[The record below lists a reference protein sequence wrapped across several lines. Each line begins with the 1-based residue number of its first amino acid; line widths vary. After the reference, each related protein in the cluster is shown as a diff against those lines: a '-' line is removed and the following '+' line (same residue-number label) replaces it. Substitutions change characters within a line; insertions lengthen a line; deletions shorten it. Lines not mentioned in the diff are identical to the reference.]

1 MLGVSRTSAIPSKT
15 WEAASGSSKSRA
27 EWVSFCPTPAH
38 RECATLPFY
47 ERVLDISRDSY
58 LPSHNR
64 GIPVPK
70 QPTTIGG
77 HLRKR
82 RLQLGLFQ
90 STAARRL
97 GVSTVTLSK
106 WERDVL
112 YPAWSNQSKVTDY
125 LGFNP
130 FTDPALGRPLGNERV
145 PVVLLS
151 SFGYQLRQKRL
162 ALRMPRKALAKQLGI
177 SWKTI
182 WGWETNRRNPSPKL
196 KARLDR
202 ILKIGEGKDT

>member
-1 MLGVSRTSAIPSKT
+1 M
-15 WEAASGSSKSRA
+15 
-27 EWVSFCPTPAH
+27 
-38 RECATLPFY
+38 PFY
-47 ERVLDISRDSY
+47 ERVLEVPRDKY
-58 LPSHNR
+58 LPASNR

-70 QPTTIGG
+70 EPTTIGG

-82 RLQLGLFQ
+82 RLRLGLFQ
-90 STAARRL
+90 SAAARQLR
-97 GVSTVTLSK
+97 VSTVTLSK

-112 YPAWSNQSKVTDY
+112 YPAWKNQFKVTEY

-145 PVVLLS
+145 PVVLIS

-162 ALRMPRKALAKQLGI
+162 AMRLPRKALAAQLGI

-182 WGWETNRRNPSPKL
+182 WGWENNRRNPSPKL
-196 KARLDR
+196 KARLEQL
-202 ILKIGEGKDT
+202 LKIGGGKVP

>member
-1 MLGVSRTSAIPSKT
+1 
-15 WEAASGSSKSRA
+15 
-27 EWVSFCPTPAH
+27 
-38 RECATLPFY
+38 
-47 ERVLDISRDSY
+47 
-58 LPSHNR
+58 
-64 GIPVPK
+64 
-70 QPTTIGG
+70 
-77 HLRKR
+77 
-82 RLQLGLFQ
+82 LGLFQ

-125 LGFNP
+125 LGYNP

-151 SFGYQLRQKRL
+151 SYGYQLRQKRL
-162 ALRMPRKALAKQLGI
+162 QMRLPRKILAEQLGI

-182 WGWETNRRNPSPKL
+182 WGWETNRRNPSSKL
-196 KARLDR
+196 KVRLER
-202 ILKIGEGKDT
+202 LFNIGRGTEP